1 MKTHGRTR
9 NKRFG
14 SAGRVRIM
22 PFLLAFC
29 LIMTSVMPASAC
41 RANSD
46 AGGAG
51 KQVFEV
57 PGCRLEWSVG
67 SRWETG
73 YVAEVTVVN
82 TGEKELRNWSVVAEM
97 TGGSI
102 RNSWNAGYK
111 KTDTAEWSFEP
122 EPHNRIIQ
130 PGERASF
137 GFMTEGE
144 ACGEPV
150 SLRLAQGS
158 ILSTENADVQWKE
171 TSSWDGH
178 KIMEGTIINKSET
191 PLNDWSLIF
200 DMDGRI
206 TNIWN
211 AVVTSGEDGRFC
223 IRNCD
228 YNAVIGAGQSAVF
241 GFEISCDTESFGG
254 IENTKVYACGGDSRE
269 ATASPSVTAEPEKTK
284 QPGKTAEPA
293 ATDAAQTPGVTIT
306 PDASAA
312 PGATDS
318 EEDEGG
324 SDDDAVFIQVE
335 NRDWNMDMIHA
346 NDPEVVAAKR
356 DARRAIRVTMLDS
369 GINFSKEV
377 DVAER
382 KNFVE
387 GEDEMTALFEDGSG
401 HGTAIAEVLAS
412 NPKAEEEEPDI
423 DFDEEFGQY
432 TYYGDPE
439 EDAGGEEEEDED
451 GLDTGEG
458 EVTLADLLDS
468 GYEWTEGV
476 NPNIE
481 LYSGKVLDA
490 QNETTVDRVVEGI
503 EWAIEKNTDILS
515 LSIGMDKDS
524 PKLHRAIQKAASAGM
539 LIIASVGDDEEV
551 DYPAAYPEVMAVG
564 MADSM
569 GETDGIRS
577 EVAAPGDFI
586 VSRGVFDSM
595 QVFSGSSMAVP
606 HVAGLASILWQKDPS
621 KKAEFIRGLIDV
633 SANRAGDDSECQYGL
648 IDCKYALE
656 CYGQFEQETEADPDI
671 LHRISRNKNPEAVKE
686 TLAGEIEN
694 DSRVETDEEIERL
707 HANWKTDDHWQF
719 VNNKYGPFK
728 NKEFPRYVQMLFK
741 GTTFVDSEKNNPS
754 CFSMNKHP
762 WFHGF
767 FGGMEIKDGSGGRY
781 PKSNYMTSY
790 RTLAGLAVEMLD
802 KGKIRKIDPEA
813 ESGGDRYIEVKNAL
827 AGIKEAFKDSKKV
840 GDQTWEELCGG
851 AGSVS
856 KEDKSLLIYGM
867 ALHTLGD
874 TFAHSSYRC
883 KKKGEKMVW
892 KRITHKKGGKYQAD
906 DPEICKFRHEAAQ
919 YAVKKALGYVV
930 IKSEKLER
938 YKTKA
943 VKLNAFYEE
952 EVFGELKGLLEPR
965 KGKKVIPKG
974 SYTENGFALGSFSE
988 CYAQE
993 VAVTGKRCKKI
1004 DEYKRFVDR
1013 NEVGNY
1019 IKKYKKVKANV
1030 KQSMQE
1036 LGEAVVYYLKSGGDI
1051 LATLETVQSRISFF
1065 LNLNETY
1072 EVYGENL
1079 NGDTYK
1085 VCTIKGGKVYDEIG
1099 REMTKVEP
1107 PDEEDDEEDDDGEE
1121 VSELCDVDMYERST
1135 DCLVKGKVVWFD
1147 STVHSASRED
1157 MPGLEGVKV
1166 RFKSRDTG
1174 RVYETKT
1181 KENGAY
1187 QLQIPRGL
1195 YDASYEKDETFTTL
1209 RQFLQA
1215 DMDLYENITV
1225 ELIGK
1230 DWFGKGYLHGYV
1242 YDRATGKP
1250 LSGVQVQMIEGRSY
1264 FEDEPV
1270 QTMTTDEKGY
1280 FISRNQMAGEYTFV
1294 FRKPGYETIYRYATI
1309 VGRCEQFAS
1318 RIEM

>member
-1 MKTHGRTR
+1 M
-9 NKRFG
+9 
-14 SAGRVRIM
+14 S
-22 PFLLAFC
+22 FLLAFC
-29 LIMTSVMPASAC
+29 LIMASVAPASAC

-46 AGGAG
+46 TGGAG
-51 KQVFEV
+51 KQVFEASD
-57 PGCRLEWSVG
+57 CRLEWSVS
-67 SRWETG
+67 SRWDTG

-82 TGEKELRNWSVVAEM
+82 TGEKALRNWSVVAEL

-111 KTDTAEWSFEP
+111 KTDTTEWSFEP

-137 GFMTEGE
+137 GFTAEGE

-171 TSSWDGH
+171 TGSWDGH

-191 PLNDWSLIF
+191 PINDWSLVF

-211 AVVTSGEDGRFC
+211 AVVTSSGDGRFC

-228 YNAVIGAGQSAVF
+228 YNAVIEAGQSAVF
-241 GFEISCDTESFGG
+241 GFEISCDTGSFGG
-254 IENTKVYACGGDSRE
+254 IENTRVYACGGDGRE
-269 ATASPSVTAEPEKTK
+269 ATAPPKATSEPEKTK
-284 QPGKTAEPA
+284 QPDITAAPA
-293 ATDAAQTPGVTIT
+293 ATGAVQTPEATGI
-306 PDASAA
+306 PDASAT
-312 PGATDS
+312 PGATDAG
-318 EEDEGG
+318 EDEGG

-346 NDPEVVAAKR
+346 NDPEVAAAKR
-356 DARRAIRVTMLDS
+356 DAKRAIRVTMLDS

-432 TYYGDPE
+432 TYYSDAG

-451 GLDTGEG
+451 DPDTGEG

-515 LSIGMDKDS
+515 LSIGMEKDS
-524 PKLHRAIQKAASAGM
+524 PKLRRAIQKAASAGM
-539 LIIASVGDDEEV
+539 LIIAAVGEDKEV

-621 KKAEFIRGLIDV
+621 KEAEFIRGLIDV
-633 SANRAGDDSECQYGL
+633 SANRTGADSECQYGL

-656 CYGQFEQETEADPDI
+656 CYGQFEQETEADPGI
-671 LHRISRNKNPEAVKE
+671 LRRISRNKNPEAVKE
-686 TLAGEIEN
+686 TLDGEIGN

-707 HANWKTDDHWQF
+707 HANWKTKDHKKF
-719 VNNKYGPFK
+719 VSDKYGPFK
-728 NKEFPRYVQMLFK
+728 NNKVPRYVDILK
-741 GTTFVDSEKNNPS
+741 SGTSFVDKEDKNPS

-767 FGGMEIKDGSGGRY
+767 FGGMKIKDGSGGRY

-827 AGIKEAFKDSKKV
+827 AGIKEAFKNPKKV

-883 KKKGEKMVW
+883 KKKGEKIVW
-892 KRITHKKGGKYQAD
+892 KRITHKEGKYQAD
-906 DPEICKFRHEAAQ
+906 KRKACRLRYKAAKF
-919 YAVKKALGYVV
+919 AVQKALGYVV

-943 VKLNAFYEE
+943 VELNAFYEK
-952 EVFGELKGLLEPR
+952 EVFGELKELLEPR
-965 KGKKVIPKG
+965 KDKKVIPKG
-974 SYTENGFALGSFSE
+974 SYTKNGFALGSFSD

-1004 DEYKRFVDR
+1004 DEYKRFVDLS
-1013 NEVGNY
+1013 EVENY
-1019 IKKYKKVKANV
+1019 IRNYRKVDTQL
-1030 KQSMQE
+1030 KQVPQE
-1036 LGEAVVYYLKSGGDI
+1036 FGEDVVYHLKNGGDT
-1051 LATLETVQSRISFF
+1051 LASMEALQGWISFF
-1065 LNLNETY
+1065 LNPNETY
-1072 EVYGENL
+1072 EVYGENQ
-1079 NGDTYK
+1079 NGDTCK
-1085 VCTIKGGKVYDEIG
+1085 VFTIKGGKVYDEIG

-1107 PDEEDDEEDDDGEE
+1107 PDEEDDEEDDGEE
-1121 VSELCDVDMYERST
+1121 VSELCDAGMYERST

-1147 STVHSASRED
+1147 STVNSASRED

-1195 YDASYEKDETFTTL
+1195 YDATYEKDETFTTL

-1215 DMDLYENITV
+1215 DMDFYENITV

-1230 DWFGKGYLHGYV
+1230 KWFGKGYLHGYV

-1264 FEDEPV
+1264 FEEEPV
-1270 QTMTTDEKGY
+1270 QTMTTDETGY
-1280 FISRNQMAGEYTFV
+1280 FSSRNQMAGEYTFV
-1294 FRKPGYETIYRYATI
+1294 FRKPGYETIYRYVTI
-1309 VGRCEQFAS
+1309 VGWCEQFAS